1 VIAGLAVVI
10 AGLDLISSLK
20 MLSLMAELLLKP
32 LVGSYGRLVSCATFD
47 QATDLRATRMVA
59 EHRLFHR
66 PPHFGASCFSPCHCL
81 RCIIFVWP
89 E

>member
-47 QATDLRATRMVA
+47 EQLYAYSM
-59 EHRLFHR
+59 E
-66 PPHFGASCFSPCHCL
+66 
-81 RCIIFVWP
+81 
-89 E
+89 